1 LAGSLLAPWTGLVT
15 FVAVATSP
23 EPGGS
28 VPPHNEE
35 AEASVLG
42 AILLT
47 EQALDGILLE
57 VGLRPEDF
65 YRPRNQL
72 IFRAMIRL
80 KEKAEPEAVDALTV
94 SEDLRRAGELDK
106 AGGAAYIHSLPTLVP
121 AVGAVL
127 DYARIVKENSL
138 LRSLLAATRDIQDEV
153 LAHRGE
159 PRELIERAEAVLF
172 RIGHDGGT
180 AEMKSIEAV
189 LHEEIDKLEELSR
202 KDVGLTG
209 TASGFNDLDQLT
221 GGFQPGNLI
230 VVAARP
236 SMGKCLGADALVFDA
251 RTGAR
256 RPMRDVVEAVERGE
270 DVWVAAL
277 DVDLRLRPARVSAAI
292 RNGKRELYRVTTKLG
307 RRIDATANHPLFTLG
322 GWRPLEELAPGDRV
336 AVPRRLSRSHSGYSL
351 PDPELVL
358 IAASIADG
366 DLTMRTPRFCFGAD
380 APVLPEVERAAAA
393 KGLRVHVAGGGEHGT
408 ADISAGRGSGPN
420 PLTALLR
427 RHGIWGLRSENK
439 FVPDAVFG
447 LSRSQ
452 IARFLSILFACDGY
466 VHVSERL
473 RHVGYTTIS
482 ERLARDVQHLL
493 LRLGVVGTIRTLKRT
508 VYEGTD
514 KVAREVR
521 VTEQESIASFCAQ
534 VRIPGKEG
542 LEDRLLTSLETL
554 RPKTNVDTIPAPIW
568 RTITYLTGGRPLR
581 ELSLA
586 SGRPPNHNWH
596 VGTRGLSRGR
606 LREIAVALQEPASMK
621 LARSD
626 LWWDEVISIEPIGVK
641 ETFDLTVADLH
652 SFVADDVLVHNS
664 TLATNIVE
672 NAAIDHGVPVALFSL
687 EMSETE
693 LAHRFIASQAR
704 VSSDELRKGRVRG
717 ERWPKVLN
725 AVEKL
730 ASAPIYLDD
739 SSDIGV
745 LEIRAKARRL
755 HARHGLGLIVVDY
768 LQLVRPDTR
777 ADSRVEQVGQ
787 ISRGLKILAR
797 ELNIPVLAVSQ
808 LSRAVESRN
817 PPIPMLSDLRE
828 SGQLEQDSDVVMFV
842 YRDDYYNEQSERI
855 GEADIIIAKHRN
867 GPIGKVALTF
877 LSKYPRF
884 ASLYRERGV
893 EPSAAQNGSG

>member
-1 LAGSLLAPWTGLVT
+1 MTSVTVAASADAAGA
-15 FVAVATSP
+15 
-23 EPGGS
+23 

-57 VGLRPEDF
+57 IGLRPEDF

-72 IFRAMIRL
+72 IFRTMIRL

-106 AGGAAYIHSLPTLVP
+106 AGGTAYIHSLPTLVP
-121 AVGAVL
+121 AVGAVF

-172 RIGHDGGT
+172 KIGHDGGT
-180 AEMKSIEAV
+180 AEMKSIEAI

-209 TASGFNDLDQLT
+209 TASGFTDLDQLT

-236 SMGKCLGADALVFDA
+236 SMGK
-251 RTGAR
+251 
-256 RPMRDVVEAVERGE
+256 
-270 DVWVAAL
+270 
-277 DVDLRLRPARVSAAI
+277 
-292 RNGKRELYRVTTKLG
+292 
-307 RRIDATANHPLFTLG
+307 
-322 GWRPLEELAPGDRV
+322 
-336 AVPRRLSRSHSGYSL
+336 
-351 PDPELVL
+351 
-358 IAASIADG
+358 
-366 DLTMRTPRFCFGAD
+366 
-380 APVLPEVERAAAA
+380 
-393 KGLRVHVAGGGEHGT
+393 
-408 ADISAGRGSGPN
+408 
-420 PLTALLR
+420 
-427 RHGIWGLRSENK
+427 
-439 FVPDAVFG
+439 
-447 LSRSQ
+447 
-452 IARFLSILFACDGY
+452 
-466 VHVSERL
+466 
-473 RHVGYTTIS
+473 
-482 ERLARDVQHLL
+482 
-493 LRLGVVGTIRTLKRT
+493 
-508 VYEGTD
+508 
-514 KVAREVR
+514 
-521 VTEQESIASFCAQ
+521 
-534 VRIPGKEG
+534 
-542 LEDRLLTSLETL
+542 
-554 RPKTNVDTIPAPIW
+554 
-568 RTITYLTGGRPLR
+568 
-581 ELSLA
+581 
-586 SGRPPNHNWH
+586 
-596 VGTRGLSRGR
+596 
-606 LREIAVALQEPASMK
+606 
-621 LARSD
+621 
-626 LWWDEVISIEPIGVK
+626 
-641 ETFDLTVADLH
+641 
-652 SFVADDVLVHNS
+652 S
-664 TLATNIVE
+664 TLATNIAE

-717 ERWPKVLN
+717 DRWPKVLN

-730 ASAPIYLDD
+730 ASSPIYVDD

-768 LQLVRPDTR
+768 LQLVRPDGR

-797 ELNIPVLAVSQ
+797 ELGIPVIAVSQ

-828 SGQLEQDSDVVMFV
+828 SGQLEQDADVVMFV
-842 YRDDYYNEQSERI
+842 YREDYYDEQSERI

-867 GPIGKVALTF
+867 GPIGKLALTF

-884 ASLYRERGV
+884 ASLYRERGP
-893 EPSAAQNGSG
+893 EPAASGNGSG